1 MTVATKNGPA
11 AIQIVRDTVTH
22 HGASRDELIPI
33 LNDLNRELGYL
44 SGETLNEVSRLIG
57 VSRSQL
63 FGVASFYQM
72 LSTKPQGEHVIQF
85 CESAPCH
92 VVGGRQVWNA
102 LREELNLNA
111 GETSPD
117 GKWSL
122 VTVSCLG
129 VCAVGPVII
138 IDDDMY
144 GNVEPEQL
152 PGILARYD

>member
-1 MTVATKNGPA
+1 M
-11 AIQIVRDTVTH
+11 
-22 HGASRDELIPI
+22 
-33 LNDLNRELGYL
+33 
-44 SGETLNEVSRLIG
+44 
-57 VSRSQL
+57 SRSQL
-63 FGVASFYQM
+63 FRVASFYQM
-72 LSTKPQGEHVIQF
+72 LSTKPRGQHVIQF

-92 VVGGRQVWNA
+92 VVGGRQVWQA
-102 LREELNLNA
+102 LHDELNLKA

-129 VCAVGPVII
+129 VCAVGPVIV

-152 PGILARYD
+152 PKFWRDTNNDRRLEQRLANWTSVH